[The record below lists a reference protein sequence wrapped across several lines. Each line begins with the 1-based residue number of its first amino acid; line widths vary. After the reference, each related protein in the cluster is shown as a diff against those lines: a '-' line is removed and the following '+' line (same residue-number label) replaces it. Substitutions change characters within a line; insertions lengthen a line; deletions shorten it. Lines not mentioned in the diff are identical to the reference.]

1 VPPPER
7 LEVVLLTQDDCAFCE
22 QGKQVLERLAREFP
36 LAVETR
42 DLASVEGRT
51 LAERGGVMFPP
62 GLFVGGEPFSHGR
75 VSERRL
81 RRELRRRLRD
91 IGPSS

>member
-1 VPPPER
+1 
-7 LEVVLLTQDDCAFCE
+7 VLLTRDDCAFCE
-22 QGKQVLERLAREFP
+22 QGKQVLERLAGEFP

-42 DLASVEGRT
+42 DLASEEGRT

-62 GLFVGGEPFSHGR
+62 GLFVDGEPFSHGR

-81 RRELRRRLRD
+81 RRELRRRMRG
-91 IGPSS
+91 IGASS